1 MNLLEMLT
9 HLKMNLLSKQN
20 ESFFD
25 ILKDHCHKHLR
36 EPVFKSAKNKQD
48 ILITRLIIKK
58 NEEVF

>member
-25 ILKDHCHKHLR
+25 ILKDHCHKYLR
-36 EPVFKSAKNKQD
+36 EPVFKTAKNKQD

-58 NEEVF
+58 NEEAY